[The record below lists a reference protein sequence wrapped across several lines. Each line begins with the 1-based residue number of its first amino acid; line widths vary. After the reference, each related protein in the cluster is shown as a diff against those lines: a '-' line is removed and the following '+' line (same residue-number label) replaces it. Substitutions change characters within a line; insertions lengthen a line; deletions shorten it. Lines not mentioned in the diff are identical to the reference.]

1 MASPRIHEDEFEAL
15 EVIGRGSFGQIRKVR
30 RVADGHILARKEI
43 SYQTMTP
50 KEKSQLI
57 AEFRI
62 LKSLE
67 HPNIVQYYH
76 HDHIAEDHTVHLY
89 MEYCGGGD
97 LSHIIKQCQAAN
109 TLVPEN
115 IIWSVFTQLV
125 LALFRCHYN
134 TDPPPP
140 DDPFLDTD
148 CTALPPTPDSFV
160 LHRDIKPDNVFLD
173 ENYSVRLG
181 DFGLAKM
188 LDQDNNLARTY
199 VGTPYYM
206 SPEVLT
212 DQPSTPHSDIWS
224 LGCVM
229 YELCALHPPFQA
241 KTHLLLSQKIRDG
254 VYPPIPACY
263 SSTLFKTISACLTL
277 TPSHRPTT
285 TSLLRLDVI
294 KLCRRE
300 RAVLDREA
308 ALQAAED
315 HLHMQRSML
324 AEQHAQALQEIE
336 AQRHQIEMDVYNK
349 LEREIEAEVDKRVA
363 RVLREHNIKLAS
375 EIESNIGGA
384 TIERSSSVSSA
395 GSFSTALA
403 SSLSA
408 AAPWS
413 PKPRLITNTDYFG
426 KPGFNTKQQPPRSPV
441 SASTPDPTQYYMN
454 KPPSPSP
461 SLNRGNMGV
470 RGPRSQRERTGTTL
484 ANSSGSNTSI
494 MTGYATPIAP
504 LRRYDS
510 ENVDNSQNTSNQYNR
525 QPHGYQT
532 RQPSELENQNPTS
545 WVSPVPNDRP
555 WGMGL
560 GATAGKSQG
569 MESTAETP
577 TSQPGEETAWGSSV
591 YGDSINSPFL
601 KRWERRSV
609 S

>member
-1 MASPRIHEDEFEAL
+1 MSSPRPVEDEFEPL

-30 RVADGHILARKEI
+30 RLADGQILARKEI
-43 SYQTMTP
+43 SYQSMTP

-62 LKSLE
+62 LKSLN

-76 HDHIAEDHTVHLY
+76 HDHIAEEHTVHLY

-97 LSHIIKQCQAAN
+97 LSHIIKQCQGAN

-115 IIWSVFTQLV
+115 VVWSVFTQLV

-148 CTALPPTPDSFV
+148 CTAAPPTPDSFV

-173 ENYSVRLG
+173 EHYSVRLG

-188 LDQDNNLARTY
+188 LDQDNSLARTY

-254 VYPPIPACY
+254 IYPPIPSCY
-263 SSTLFKTISACLTL
+263 SSTLAKIINACLTL
-277 TPSHRPTT
+277 TPIHRPTT
-285 TSLLRLDVI
+285 ATLLRLDVI

-300 RAVLDREA
+300 RAVLEREVNLA
-308 ALQAAED
+308 AAEE
-315 HLHMQRSML
+315 HLQMQRAML
-324 AEQHAQALQEIE
+324 AEHHAQAMQELE
-336 AQRHQIEMDVYNK
+336 TQRQQLELEVYNK

-363 RVLREHNIKLAS
+363 HVLRDHNIKLAS
-375 EIESNIGGA
+375 EIESMA
-384 TIERSSSVSSA
+384 TSPAPAEQSSFASISSNNTNTNSRRSSSE
-395 GSFSTALA
+395 FM
-403 SSLSA
+403 
-408 AAPWS
+408 
-413 PKPRLITNTDYFG
+413 I
-426 KPGFNTKQQPPRSPV
+426 
-441 SASTPDPTQYYMN
+441 N

-461 SLNRGNMGV
+461 SLTRGV
-470 RGPRSQRERTGTTL
+470 RGPRSQR
-484 ANSSGSNTSI
+484 SSGTQSTL
-494 MTGYATPIAP
+494 PPQQQQQQQVLAP

-510 ENVDNSQNTSNQYNR
+510 DIVDNSSN
-525 QPHGYQT
+525 
-532 RQPSELENQNPTS
+532 
-545 WVSPVPNDRP
+545 WVSPLKERP

-560 GATAGKSQG
+560 GATTVRPKLADMSTK
-569 MESTAETP
+569 ESL
-577 TSQPGEETAWGSSV
+577 GESSSSHNANLHTVWDESV
-591 YGDSINSPFL
+591 YGENMPSPFL